1 MILNHRGGYCFEL
14 NGLYSNLLKSLGF
27 NVTNLAGRFANDE
40 TTIKMRSHRILKVTT
55 NDGIYICDVWVRSES
70 PRMALKLIDGLGI
83 SEYIFE
89 HDDFYGHTF
98 WQKEQG
104 KSWKR
109 VYGFTE
115 EPQLDI
121 DYVMPSFF
129 CEKHQ
134 QSLFTGYKKIS
145 IFTDTTNITLVV
157 DTLKFYENAKVIKK
171 VKLKNE
177 EEIDDTLEKYFRI
190 KIDY

>member
-1 MILNHRGGYCFEL
+1 M
-14 NGLYSNLLKSLGF
+14 LKSLGF

-55 NDGIYICDVWVRSES
+55 NDGIYICDVWVR
-70 PRMALKLIDGLGI
+70 

-134 QSLFTGYKKIS
+134 QSLFAGYKKIS
-145 IFTDTTNITLVV
+145 IFTDTSNITLVGN
-157 DTLKFYENAKVIKK
+157 TLKFYENAKVIKK

-177 EEIDDTLEKYFRI
+177 EEIDDTLEKYFRV